1 VLEIGNLIIWLLSN
15 VGTINKTDRNRKN
28 KRNNETD

>member
-28 KRNNETD
+28 KRNYETD